1 MMTKPEVNP
10 IDSADSSHFAVL
22 NSLSLQITQHCFGVN
37 MIHLVAY
44 TDHNTQP
51 PGAQWR
57 SIRAAKAGRISS
69 HPGYT

>member
-10 IDSADSSHFAVL
+10 TDNADSSHFAAL

-44 TDHNTQP
+44 TDHNIRL

-57 SIRAAKAGRISS
+57 SIRAATAGRIST
-69 HPGYT
+69 HPGYS